1 MRLLAI
7 TTLSVAAVL
16 LAAGGPAQA
25 QSRQDTL
32 IIARNIDDYV
42 TNDVHRT
49 YEYVS
54 QILDTAA
61 YDTLVTV
68 DAPDFTKI
76 QPRLATSW
84 QVSADGTTY
93 TFKIRPGVKFTSGNP
108 LTAHDV
114 RFSLRRLKNLKD
126 NPSFFMDP
134 VKDIQVVDDLTVRI
148 VLAGPDASFL
158 AALAAVPCG
167 VADSKVVM
175 AKGATDADDAK
186 DKDKATEWL
195 NNQSEGSGPYK
206 LVSFTRNV
214 EAVLERNAG
223 YWGKKPYFAKVI
235 VKHVP
240 NGTTQREMVERGDAD
255 VAHDFDPDIV
265 AKITQGPKI
274 RLVEGLTMNQVY
286 MALNTSADVSKEL
299 SDKRV
304 RQAISYAI
312 DYEGIIKGLIRGAG
326 EQPPAMIPLGILG
339 AGDKSVARKRDV
351 AKAKQLLA
359 DAGYPNGFAIKM
371 TYWTAP
377 LLGMPSDPLAA
388 KLQADLAAVGIKVT
402 LDPKERSVAIAEY
415 RAGKPQLMLAT
426 WTPDYLDPDPWID
439 AFYSGG
445 PASKRVKYQNPKV
458 SDLAATAKKESDPKK
473 REAMYREI
481 LSIVTEDV
489 PFVMLVQPK
498 NYVGV
503 NPAIKGYAIHPI
515 WFVTVANLSR

>member
-1 MRLLAI
+1 MRGLVVAVLA
-7 TTLSVAAVL
+7 LAAVL
-16 LAAGGPAQA
+16 LAVSGPAQA
-25 QSRQDTL
+25 QSRQETL

-42 TNDVHRT
+42 TNDVHKT

-84 QVSADGTTY
+84 KVSPDGTTY
-93 TFKIRPGVKFTSGNP
+93 EFKIRPGVKFTSGNP
-108 LTAHDV
+108 LTANDV

-148 VLAGPDASFL
+148 ILGAPDASFL

-167 VADSKVVM
+167 VADSKTVM
-175 AKGATDADDAK
+175 AKGGTDADDAK

-206 LVSFTRNV
+206 LVSFTKNV

-274 RLVEGLTMNQVY
+274 RLAEGLTMNQVY

-312 DYEGIIKGLIRGAG
+312 DYDGIIKGLIRGAG

-339 AGDKSVARKRDV
+339 AGDKSMARKRDV

-359 DAGYPNGFAIKM
+359 DAGYPSGFAIKM

-377 LLGMPSDPLAA
+377 LLGMPSEPLAA

-402 LDPKERSVAIAEY
+402 LDPKERSVGIAEY

-458 SDLAATAKKESDPKK
+458 SDLAATAKKESDSKK

-481 LSIVTEDV
+481 LSIVMEDV

-498 NYVGV
+498 NYVGL